1 MILDGS
7 HNPDGVST
15 TVSVLKNL
23 KMTPLTY
30 VLGCMD
36 DKDIRGIVKA
46 IAPSSSKII
55 CTQAKYKR
63 AYSANALQ
71 SIVRD
76 EFRGPSE
83 TFEKSEMAFEQGMSD
98 IAGKGM
104 CVIGSLYLVGEA
116 LAWWQSSGKSSG
128 RAAHKV

>member
-1 MILDGS
+1 
-7 HNPDGVST
+7 
-15 TVSVLKNL
+15 VLKNL

-46 IAPSSSKII
+46 IAPSSAMII

-63 AYSANALQ
+63 AYRANALQ
-71 SIVRD
+71 RVVRD

-83 TFEKSEMAFEQGMSD
+83 TFEKSEMAFERGISE

-116 LAWWQSSGKSSG
+116 LAWWQSSGKSRG